1 MLSGKLQLAGSLSD
15 DPAPG
20 AFKELVKGNT
30 NIKPWFYLVFQT
42 NHSEVLEHFQLLHL
56 T

>member
-1 MLSGKLQLAGSLSD
+1 MLLRKFQSAGSLSD
-15 DPAPG
+15 DSALG
-20 AFKELVKGNT
+20 AFKELVKGN
-30 NIKPWFYLVFQT
+30 IDIRPWLYLVFQT